1 MSDTIEVRPEGRPV
15 SLLPLW
21 WGIAGPPV
29 LWAAQLLISYSAEEL
44 ACSAGSSSSD
54 VWGLSVNAIGVITTI
69 VALAGTLSCG
79 LVARR
84 ARLTLNAGP
93 AGAVERSRFMA
104 LIGEFSAVY
113 FAIVILLTVVGPI
126 GIPSCR

>member
-1 MSDTIEVRPEGRPV
+1 MSDAIEVRPEGRPV

-29 LWAAQLLISYSAEEL
+29 VWAAQLLISYGAEEV
-44 ACSAGSSSSD
+44 ACSAGSSRPD
-54 VWGLSVNAIGVITTI
+54 IWGLSVNAIGVIATI
-69 VALAGTLSCG
+69 LALAATVSCG

-84 ARLTLNAGP
+84 ARLKLRDEAD
-93 AGAVERSRFMA
+93 AAVDRSRFMA
-104 LIGEFSAVY
+104 LIGECSAAY

-126 GIPSCR
+126 AIPSCR